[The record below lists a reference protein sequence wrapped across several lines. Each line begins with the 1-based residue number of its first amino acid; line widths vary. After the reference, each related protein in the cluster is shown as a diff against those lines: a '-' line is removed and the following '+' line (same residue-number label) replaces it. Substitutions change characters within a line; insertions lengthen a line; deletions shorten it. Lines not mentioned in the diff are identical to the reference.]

1 MKTILIYKL
10 KGVTYRKVFPFQ
22 VSRGTIHQFLV
33 MEKHIGKSQWDSAI
47 VEIQNA
53 LPFAN

>member
-1 MKTILIYKL
+1 
-10 KGVTYRKVFPFQ
+10 
-22 VSRGTIHQFLV
+22 

>member
-10 KGVTYRKVFPFQ
+10 NGIQYRKVFPHQ
-22 VSRGTIHQFLV
+22 VSRGTIEQFLV
-33 MEKHIGKSQWDSAI
+33 MEKRLGLSQHREAM

-53 LPFAN
+53 LPFNN